1 MGNEKSIKI
10 DNHTGRLDAGEIEK
24 LVKES
29 EEMQEK
35 DKEIKAKI
43 DAKNTLESFTYN
55 VKHAI
60 EDKNEMKIRNKLSD

>member
-55 VKHAI
+55 VKHTI
-60 EDKNEMKIRNKLSD
+60 EDKNEMKIRKKLSD